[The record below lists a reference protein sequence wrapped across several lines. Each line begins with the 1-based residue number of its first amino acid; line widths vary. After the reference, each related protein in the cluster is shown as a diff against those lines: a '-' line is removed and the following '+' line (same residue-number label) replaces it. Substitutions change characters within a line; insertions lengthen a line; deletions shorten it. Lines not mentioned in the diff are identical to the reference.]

1 MIACNRLRGLAVV
14 MAAVLVLPAG
24 SLEARTKK
32 GDKLVKLARDAEAE
46 RNYDKALD
54 YYEQALSQDPQDPG
68 YQLGSRRMRFLAGQ
82 AHVEAGMRLKNNA
95 QPRAGAGRASKGL
108 QPRPRI
114 GHRRPAD
121 S

>member
-46 RNYDKALD
+46 QGITTKRWTITNRHLARIPRIRVISWAPAACGSWPARLT
-54 YYEQALSQDPQDPG
+54 
-68 YQLGSRRMRFLAGQ
+68 SRRVCG
-82 AHVEAGMRLKNNA
+82 
-95 QPRAGAGRASKGL
+95 
-108 QPRPRI
+108 
-114 GHRRPAD
+114 
-121 S
+121 